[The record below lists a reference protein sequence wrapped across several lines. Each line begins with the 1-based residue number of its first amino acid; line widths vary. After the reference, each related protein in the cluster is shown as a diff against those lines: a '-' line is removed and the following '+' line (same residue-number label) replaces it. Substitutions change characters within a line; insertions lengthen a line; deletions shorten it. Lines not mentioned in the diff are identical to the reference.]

1 MSTTGITFQELT
13 SIDLTNAL
21 CEVLAPR
28 LRKRLLTRAPGHCM
42 SVANLDAALMKSL
55 CRLLRKECPSAQ
67 IYILENGVPSSEQEQ
82 GEALF
87 ISSTKLVELRNPLP
101 NGALRPPL
109 LVFLPANLH
118 ASAEDSF
125 GIATF
130 EDIPATDAYQELQQL
145 LMERIPHP
153 LQGYIHALF
162 MILNEAKWPWA
173 DEVARVRF
181 LLTAIKNQVDGE
193 SLGASLYELGLVP
206 DFHLFDDPPLM
217 PSRIRRNLE
226 SLRKITYSDASPR
239 GRVLELGLSDREI
252 QHRLTNFLAEVGV
265 VDPYNWTRQ
274 IVINKQNWDLS
285 FDKWKFIEEI
295 SRDKVSIEVL
305 PLETIHEVKEEE
317 ANDERLE
324 GLSGQR
330 VLDPGKQS
338 KFSMTFR
345 VDPHPAR
352 VPSLDHFTV
361 QILTRNGEPVG
372 GARRVNVHNWGP
384 KKYEHTVHLD
394 KLNRLDFE
402 DGWHLVRVLPWTKD
416 DDPVPLEEPQRSP
429 GAEEQARS
437 NESEPFYVLCG
448 GEELIEPPQRAIPHE
463 SSREHAKLFL
473 QFRECSEQRDPR
485 AVQVTQ
491 VEWVNKSV
499 KQRQQQE
506 VLEVRLSRGGK
517 FHIYVSSHL
526 KMLEQSILASPR
538 SPVNWRWQINTGTNG
553 SIVPDPDIVEW
564 PLLSRGA
571 VESFLDARERYCAAV
586 RGAPLG
592 DDSITQAADLYALRD
607 ASLEYAEAYRDLLSD
622 LAHKVAQN
630 RGSDQ
635 QKAILALRTALAI
648 DTVHIILTD
657 MRGHTQ
663 EALLV
668 GPTHPLRALWFTT
681 WAQVAQQWLA
691 ATQEGPEEYIVP
703 VRDGLLH
710 TLVPFNIPA
719 ILPCTDGRAF
729 IPVDNIT
736 PFWSLYA
743 PPTEENAR
751 GLLAEMCT
759 ALHLPEPAISGE
771 TITAEVLAERISR
784 YLVQHPYIRTLCINV
799 FNPGH
804 ATTLAQALLLLQ
816 KQETFAS
823 LRYDVRF
830 FVSDPAASH
839 IGDALESL
847 LTPNTVAS
855 TEVTDA
861 FSTPGSSHLFP
872 KLSLAV
878 HARSI
883 FDEMPQ
889 RYRAHLS
896 ILFDLFPAE
905 EVGAGPVF
913 NSEDCSPVYGL
924 IQDFATIF
932 QDGEEGT
939 SWRRQ
944 PRHGRVHPLLD
955 GDESVAS
962 LADLEQLYSGMIA
975 TAATGVAAFE
985 QRPIVALSLT
995 TEQRQLI
1002 HYIHDVSDWV
1012 ITIDR
1017 NIGVEFFDHGSKSDR
1032 PDYLIDYTP
1041 AFSPGSGHRLII
1053 TSRALL
1059 ELTATLGAFLAA
1071 HDFPVRQAAA
1081 TLILEQLRA
1090 LSGRVAL
1097 KLISAPTQ
1105 QQEAFGLA
1113 LARLFLLHQGALT
1126 DQLILPLDAHLDLFR
1141 SVKHTS
1147 DELGEAVTLQRTDLA
1162 LFDLNATTRT
1172 IRCNL
1177 VEVKCRSQVGG
1188 PGAYAQ
1194 LKEEIASQITQSED
1208 VLRRHFDPQ
1217 RRQPDRPDRLLKTR
1231 ELVTLLEFYL
1241 GRSQRYGLLQAAA
1254 AAEIPRLLSALEDG
1268 YTLEFSRSALIF
1280 DFEARGLESENDEGI
1295 EFYRIGRDQIEAL
1308 LIAGEDTSASEPEE
1322 QIASASITITRL
1334 PSAAFL
1340 SSASTSSISRIE
1352 GRSPAKLREE
1362 QYWLEV
1368 DAEREGARSFAHD
1381 GDNRDE
1387 AQSFM
1392 YEENKSDETGEHT
1405 QPGNERGT
1413 AHDNAQ
1419 EGDERDNASP
1429 GVAARFIAPASPVDP
1444 SKECYEHVP
1453 YDVMLGVQQATPQ
1466 YGLLGDIAGHKIA
1479 LDLNQTHTISLFGV
1493 QGSGKSYTL
1502 GSIIEMACMP
1512 IPNINLLPGPLATVV
1527 FHYSPTQD
1535 YKPEF
1540 TSMAHPNTDAGQVAQ
1555 LRERYGAEARGLQDI
1570 VLLVPAAKLAERQ
1583 QEYPDL
1589 EVLPLTFAASEL
1601 KAVHWKFL
1609 MGAVGSSSMYI
1620 RQIHLIMKKLRDRLT
1635 LEGLREEVEQ
1645 AAMSDHLKDLARMR
1659 LVFASEYID
1668 DSRRLSDII
1677 RPGRLI
1683 IVDIRDE
1690 FIEKDEAL
1698 GLFVVLLQIFSEA
1711 TYQGQTFNKLVVFD
1725 EAHKYIESQDLVSG
1739 LIEVVREMR
1748 HKGTSIL
1755 VASQDPPS
1763 VPISLIELSSQI
1775 ILHRS
1780 NSPAWLKHIQKANS
1794 ALNNLT
1800 PEKMSHLGAGEA
1812 YIWSARA
1819 TDEGFTRGAVKIRCR
1834 PRVTRHGGD
1843 TKTAIG

>member
-1 MSTTGITFQELT
+1 MSTTGISFQELT
-13 SIDLTNAL
+13 SSDLTNAL

-28 LRKRLLTRAPGHCM
+28 LRERLLTRAPGHCM
-42 SVANLDAALMKSL
+42 RVANLDQALMKAL
-55 CRLLRKECPSAQ
+55 CRTLRKERPSAQ
-67 IYILENGVPSSEQEQ
+67 IYILENGVPSEQEQ
-82 GEALF
+82 GEGLF

-101 NGALRPPL
+101 GGALRPPL

-130 EDIPATDAYQELQQL
+130 EDIPVTDAYRQLQQL
-145 LMERIPHP
+145 LMERVPHP
-153 LQGYIHALF
+153 LQGYIHDLF

-217 PSRIRRNLE
+217 QSRIRRNLE
-226 SLRKITYSDASPR
+226 SLRKITFSDASPR
-239 GRVLELGLSDREI
+239 GRVLELGLSDREV

-274 IVINKQNWDLS
+274 IVINKRNWDLS

-317 ANDERLE
+317 ASDERLE

-338 KFSMTFR
+338 KFSVTFR
-345 VDPHPAR
+345 VDPHPTR

-372 GARRVNVHNWGP
+372 GARRVSVHNWGP
-384 KKYEHTVHLD
+384 KKHEHTVHLD

-402 DGWHLVRVLPWTKD
+402 DGWHMVRVLPWTKD
-416 DDPVPLEEPQRSP
+416 EDLVPLEEPQRGPSMD
-429 GAEEQARS
+429 EQARS

-463 SSREHAKLFL
+463 SSLEHAKLFA
-473 QFRECSEQRDPR
+473 QFKECSEQRDPR
-485 AVQVTQ
+485 TVQVTQ
-491 VEWVNKSV
+491 VEWVNKSTR
-499 KQRQQQE
+499 QRQHQE

-526 KMLEQSILASPR
+526 KMLEQRILASPR
-538 SPVNWRWQINTGTNG
+538 SPVNWRWRINTGMNDST
-553 SIVPDPDIVEW
+553 VPDPDIMEW

-571 VESFLDARERYCAAV
+571 VESFLDVRERYCAAV
-586 RGAPLG
+586 RAAPLG

-607 ASLEYAEAYRDLLSD
+607 ASLEYAEAYRDLLTD

-657 MRGHTQ
+657 MRGHAQ

-681 WAQVAQQWLA
+681 WAQVAQQWLI
-691 ATQEGPEEYIVP
+691 ATQKGPEEYI
-703 VRDGLLH
+703 
-710 TLVPFNIPA
+710 
-719 ILPCTDGRAF
+719 

-816 KQETFAS
+816 KQEAFAS

-830 FVSDPAASH
+830 FVADPAASH
-839 IGDALESL
+839 IGDALETL
-847 LTPNTVAS
+847 LTPNTVTS

-878 HARSI
+878 HARSA
-883 FDEMPQ
+883 FDETPQ

-913 NSEDCSPVYGL
+913 NTEDCSPVYGL

-932 QDGEEGT
+932 QDNEEGT
-939 SWRRQ
+939 GWRRQ

-975 TAATGVAAFE
+975 TVATGVAAFE

-1012 ITIDR
+1012 VTIDR
-1017 NIGVEFFDHGSKSDR
+1017 NIGVEFFDHGGKSDR

-1059 ELTATLGAFLAA
+1059 ELTTTLGAFLAA
-1071 HDFPVRQAAA
+1071 HDFPAQQATA

-1097 KLISAPTQ
+1097 KLISAPTR

-1113 LARLFLLHQGALT
+1113 LARLFLLYQGALT

-1141 SVKHTS
+1141 TVKHAS

-1162 LFDLNATTRT
+1162 LFDLNAATRT

-1194 LKEEIASQITQSED
+1194 LKEEIAAQIMQSED

-1241 GRSQRYGLLQAAA
+1241 GRSQRYGLLQDTVAAG
-1254 AAEIPRLLSALEDG
+1254 ILRLLNALEDG

-1280 DFEARGLESENDEGI
+1280 DFEARGLESENDDGI

-1308 LIAGEDTSASEPEE
+1308 LTAGEDMSTSEPERQE
-1322 QIASASITITRL
+1322 VSASAAITRL

-1340 SSASTSSISRIE
+1340 SSASTSSISR
-1352 GRSPAKLREE
+1352 SPAKLREE

-1368 DAEREGARSFAHD
+1368 EAGREESRSFAHD
-1381 GDNRDE
+1381 DNNRDE
-1387 AQSFM
+1387 AHSFV
-1392 YEENKSDETGEHT
+1392 YQEGKSDGAGEYAQHD
-1405 QPGNERGT
+1405 NEREEVR
-1413 AHDNAQ
+1413 DDAQ
-1419 EGDERDNASP
+1419 EGDGADEYGEPDNEPAAEVSE
-1429 GVAARFIAPASPVDP
+1429 AARQERVL
-1444 SKECYEHVP
+1444 
-1453 YDVMLGVQQATPQ
+1453 YDVMLGVQQPTPQ

-1512 IPNINLLPGPLATVV
+1512 IPNINVLPGPLATVV

-1540 TSMAHPNTDAGQVAQ
+1540 TSMAYPNTDAGQVAQ
-1555 LRERYGAEARGLQDI
+1555 LRERYGAEARGLQDM
-1570 VLLVPAAKLAERQ
+1570 VLLVPAAKLAERR

-1635 LEGLREEVEQ
+1635 LDGLREEVEQ

-1659 LVFASEYID
+1659 LTFASEYIN

-1677 RPGRLI
+1677 HPGRLI

-1711 TYQGQTFNKLVVFD
+1711 TYQGKMFNKLVVFD

-1739 LIEVVREMR
+1739 LIEVVREML

-1763 VPISLIELSSQI
+1763 VPISLIELSSHI

-1843 TKTAIG
+1843 TKTAISDH

>member
-1 MSTTGITFQELT
+1 MSTTGISFQELT
-13 SIDLTNAL
+13 SSDLTHAL

-28 LRKRLLTRAPGHCM
+28 LRERLLARAPGHCM
-42 SVANLDAALMKSL
+42 RVANLDLALMKAL
-55 CRLLRKECPSAQ
+55 CRTLRKECPSAQ
-67 IYILENGVPSSEQEQ
+67 ISILENGAASEQEQ
-82 GEALF
+82 GEGLF

-101 NGALRPPL
+101 GGALRPPL

-130 EDIPATDAYQELQQL
+130 EDIPVTDAYQQLQQL

-153 LQGYIHALF
+153 LQGYIHDLF

-217 PSRIRRNLE
+217 QSRIRRNLE
-226 SLRKITYSDASPR
+226 SLRKITFSDASPR
-239 GRVLELGLSDREI
+239 GRVLELGLSDREV

-274 IVINKQNWDLS
+274 IVINKRNWDLS

-295 SRDKVSIEVL
+295 NRDKISIEVL
-305 PLETIHEVKEEE
+305 PLTTIHEVKEEE
-317 ANDERLE
+317 ATDERLE

-330 VLDPGKQS
+330 VLDPDKQS
-338 KFSMTFR
+338 KFSVTFR

-352 VPSLDHFTV
+352 VSSLDHFTV

-384 KKYEHTVHLD
+384 KKNEHTVHLD

-402 DGWHLVRVLPWTKD
+402 DGWHMVRVLPWTKD
-416 DDPVPLEEPQRSP
+416 DDMVPLEDAQRGP

-448 GEELIEPPQRAIPHE
+448 GDELIEPPQRAIPHA
-463 SSREHAKLFL
+463 SSLEHARLFA
-473 QFRECSEQRDPR
+473 QFKECSEQRDPQ
-485 AVQVTQ
+485 AVQITQ
-491 VEWVNKSV
+491 VEWINKSAR
-499 KQRQQQE
+499 QRQHQE
-506 VLEVRLSRGGK
+506 ALEVRLSRGGK

-526 KMLEQSILASPR
+526 KMLEQRILTSPR
-538 SPVNWRWQINTGTNG
+538 SPVNWRWRINTGMNG
-553 SIVPDPDIVEW
+553 SSVPDPDIMEW

-571 VESFLDARERYCAAV
+571 VESFLDVRERYCAAV
-586 RGAPLG
+586 RAAPLG

-607 ASLEYAEAYRDLLSD
+607 ASLEYAEAYRDLLTD

-657 MRGHTQ
+657 MRGHAQ

-681 WAQVAQQWLA
+681 WAQVAQQWLI
-691 ATQEGPEEYIVP
+691 ATQKGPEEYIIP

-784 YLVQHPYIRTLCINV
+784 YLVQHPYTRTLCINV

-804 ATTLAQALLLLQ
+804 AATLAQALLLLQ
-816 KQETFAS
+816 KQEAFAS

-830 FVSDPAASH
+830 FVADPAASH
-839 IGDALESL
+839 IGDALETL
-847 LTPNTVAS
+847 LTPNTATS

-878 HARSI
+878 HARSA
-883 FDEMPQ
+883 FDETPQ

-913 NSEDCSPVYGL
+913 NTEDCSPVYGL

-932 QDGEEGT
+932 QDNEEGT
-939 SWRRQ
+939 GWRRQ

-975 TAATGVAAFE
+975 TVATGVAAFE

-1012 ITIDR
+1012 VTIDR
-1017 NIGVEFFDHGSKSDR
+1017 NIGVEFFDHGGKSDR

-1059 ELTATLGAFLAA
+1059 ELTTTLGAFLAA
-1071 HDFPVRQAAA
+1071 HDFPAQQATA

-1097 KLISAPTQ
+1097 KLISAPTR

-1113 LARLFLLHQGALT
+1113 LARLFLLYQGALT

-1141 SVKHTS
+1141 TVKHAS

-1162 LFDLNATTRT
+1162 LFDLNAATRT

-1194 LKEEIASQITQSED
+1194 LKEEIAAQIMQSED

-1241 GRSQRYGLLQAAA
+1241 GRSQRYGLLQDTVAAG
-1254 AAEIPRLLSALEDG
+1254 ILRLLSALEDG
-1268 YTLEFSRSALIF
+1268 YMVEFSRSALIF
-1280 DFEARGLESENDEGI
+1280 DFEARGLESEYDEGI

-1308 LIAGEDTSASEPEE
+1308 LTAGEDMSTSEPERQE
-1322 QIASASITITRL
+1322 VSASAAITRL

-1340 SSASTSSISRIE
+1340 SSASTSSISR
-1352 GRSPAKLREE
+1352 SPAKLREE

-1368 DAEREGARSFAHD
+1368 EAGREESRSFAHD
-1381 GDNRDE
+1381 DNNRDE
-1387 AQSFM
+1387 AHSFV
-1392 YEENKSDETGEHT
+1392 YQEGKSDGAGEYAQHD
-1405 QPGNERGT
+1405 NEREEVR
-1413 AHDNAQ
+1413 DDAQ
-1419 EGDERDNASP
+1419 EGDGADEYGEPDNEPAAEVSE
-1429 GVAARFIAPASPVDP
+1429 AARQERVL
-1444 SKECYEHVP
+1444 
-1453 YDVMLGVQQATPQ
+1453 YDVMLGVQQPTPQ

-1512 IPNINLLPGPLATVV
+1512 IPNINVLPGPLATVV

-1540 TSMAHPNTDAGQVAQ
+1540 TSMAYPNTDAGQVAQ
-1555 LRERYGAEARGLQDI
+1555 LRERYGAEARGLEDM
-1570 VLLVPAAKLAERQ
+1570 VLLVPAAKLAERR

-1711 TYQGQTFNKLVVFD
+1711 TYQGKMFNKLVVFD

-1843 TKTAIG
+1843 TKTAISDH